1 MKMKV
6 KELIKLLQNCNENAE
21 VVIDDTYNI
30 GFVWDC
36 PTVNKVNITTEPT
49 KEMFDDMEK
58 ENFFLNLAEEVEQ
71 GMGEMLDSMK
81 INGVQ

>member
-1 MKMKV
+1 MKV

-30 GFVWDC
+30 GFVWNC
-36 PTVNKVNITTEPT
+36 PTIDKVNITTEPT
-49 KEMFDDMEK
+49 NETLDDMER
-58 ENFFLNLAEEVEQ
+58 ESFFLDLAEEIEQ
-71 GMGEMLDSMK
+71 NASEMLDSMK